1 MIGRRAR
8 RIWEITWTMKTKS
21 GAKSHMRPPGSDF
34 SPTTVLVIRLVEDT
48 PGAATR
54 VLTLDPLLD
63 SLECRARVKMMLAS
77 LEFW

>member
-1 MIGRRAR
+1 MGAIAW
-8 RIWEITWTMKTKS
+8 IMNIKS

-54 VLTLDPLLD
+54 VLTLDPLLV
-63 SLECRARVKMMLAS
+63 SLECSARVKTMLAS